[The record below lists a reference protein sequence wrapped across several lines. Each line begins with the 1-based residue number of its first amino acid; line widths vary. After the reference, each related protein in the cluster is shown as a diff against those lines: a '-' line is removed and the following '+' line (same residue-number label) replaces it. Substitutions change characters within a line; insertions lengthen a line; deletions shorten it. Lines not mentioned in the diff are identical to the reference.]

1 MRYSRAMLDVVTT
14 IGKMYATIFGE
25 LETFTVLLLC
35 AIARR
40 DVSLMEHYTALMLS
54 QLATRKDPD
63 TDQAIVQQM
72 SKIWL
77 NTFHPPKR

>member
-1 MRYSRAMLDVVTT
+1 MKYSRTMLDVVTT

-25 LETFTVLLLC
+25 RETFTVSLLC
-35 AIARR
+35 AIERR
-40 DVSLMEHYTALMLS
+40 NVSVMEHLTALMLS

-63 TDQAIVQQM
+63 TDQAIVRQM

-77 NTFHPPKR
+77 DTFHPPKG